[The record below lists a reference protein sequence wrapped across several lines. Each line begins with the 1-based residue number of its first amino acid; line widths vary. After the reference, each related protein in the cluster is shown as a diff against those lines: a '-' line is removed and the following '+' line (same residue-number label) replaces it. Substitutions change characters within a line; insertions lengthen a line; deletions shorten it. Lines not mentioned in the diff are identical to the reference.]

1 MTPTIAGVLALA
13 LPLLLL
19 GLLFLRRNGV
29 VFLFYVVLCAVG
41 IGYLFTTSALDDIG
55 NQVLDLANQATTQ
68 KAAEPAPAAP
78 TPAPAP

>member
-19 GLLFLRRNGV
+19 GLLFLRRNGI

-41 IGYLFTTSALDDIG
+41 IGYLFTTGAVDDIG
-55 NQVLDLANQATTQ
+55 KQVLDVVNQATTE
-68 KAAEPAPAAP
+68 KAAEPTPAAP
-78 TPAPAP
+78 TP

>member
-1 MTPTIAGVLALA
+1 MRPTIAGVLALA

-41 IGYLFTTSALDDIG
+41 IGYLFTTGALDDIG
-55 NQVLDLANQATTQ
+55 QQVLDVVNQATTE

-78 TPAPAP
+78 TP

>member
-19 GLLFLRRNGV
+19 GLLFLRRNGA

-41 IGYLFTTSALDDIG
+41 IGYLVTTGAADDIG
-55 NQVLDLANQATTQ
+55 TQALDLIGQATTE
-68 KAAEPAPAAP
+68 KAAEPIPAAP
-78 TPAPAP
+78 ATP

>member
-41 IGYLFTTSALDDIG
+41 IGYLFTTGALDDIG
-55 NQVLDLANQATTQ
+55 NQVLDLANQATTE

>member
-41 IGYLFTTSALDDIG
+41 IGYLFTTGALDDIG
-55 NQVLDLANQATTQ
+55 QQVLDVVNQATTE

-78 TPAPAP
+78 TP

>member
-41 IGYLFTTSALDDIG
+41 IGYLFTTGALDDIG
-55 NQVLDLANQATTQ
+55 NQALDVVNQATTE

-78 TPAPAP
+78 TP

>member
-1 MTPTIAGVLALA
+1 MTPTIAGALTLA

-19 GLLFLRRNGV
+19 GLLFLRRNGI

-41 IGYLFTTSALDDIG
+41 IGYLFTTGALDDIG
-55 NQVLDLANQATTQ
+55 TQVLDLVNQATTE

-78 TPAPAP
+78 TP

>member
-41 IGYLFTTSALDDIG
+41 IGYLVTTGAADDIG
-55 NQVLDLANQATTQ
+55 TQVLDVINQVTTE
-68 KAAEPAPAAP
+68 KAAEPTPAAP